1 MQGIKHFI
9 PTDLKVDYLNTLLEV
24 GFSVLDCGSFVSAK
38 AIPQM
43 QDTAE
48 VISQLNRS
56 ATELLVIVANSRGAE
71 DAVKFDRIKY
81 LGFPLSISETF
92 QQRNTNK
99 SIEEAFNS
107 LSQIQ
112 QIAEA
117 ANKQVVCYISMGFG
131 NPYNDPYSP
140 ALVKDFTKKIEA
152 LGINIVSIADT
163 IGSADVGAIQEI
175 YEITASAFTNL
186 EIGVHL
192 HSRLADVE
200 EKTKAAVRAGCTR
213 IDGALLG
220 FGGCPMAKDDLV
232 GNMAT
237 ELAVKAL
244 EEEGFHL
251 NIKRDKLNLA
261 LQKAEAL
268 FSKYKGA

>member
-163 IGSADVGAIQEI
+163 IGSADVGAIREI
-175 YEITASAFTNL
+175 YENTASAFTNL
-186 EIGVHL
+186 EVGVHL